1 MDDSYSLMDTEAL
14 SNLLKVYRKNL
25 AQLEEQKAGHGGN
38 INVPLSISNGILKT
52 QESIEDILQELQ
64 RRNAAEMHIEATES
78 KSLINDNERI
88 WLSGLFRHSPAGEAV
103 DTRMLY
109 RELQDDLPDD
119 FDPTSIDN
127 RFCSDGKRITIL
139 GRAYIDP
146 DDGLVKNTNSVAST
160 IRDILN
166 DNPNQQIIYA
176 KEIADKIS
184 LPIEEVAIT
193 LENMAGSFGAEHFH
207 SSGTNFGPR
216 GWASINIEND
226 TIFRRYIRFQS
237 VAALLE
243 SLTK

>member
-1 MDDSYSLMDTEAL
+1 MNDSFSLLDTEAL
-14 SNLLKVYRKNL
+14 NNLLRLYQLNL
-25 AQLEEQKAGHGGN
+25 AHLEEQKVGHGGN
-38 INVPLSISNGILKT
+38 LNVPLSINNGILDT
-52 QESIEDILQELQ
+52 QKNIKAINQELQ

-78 KSLINDNERI
+78 KSLISDNDRI
-88 WLSGLFRHSPAGEAV
+88 WLSGLLSHSPTGEEV
-103 DTRMLY
+103 DTRILY
-109 RELQDDLPDD
+109 RELQAILPVN

-127 RFCSDGKRITIL
+127 RFSSQGKRITIL
-139 GRAYIDP
+139 GRAFIDP
-146 DDGLVKNTNSVAST
+146 NDVLVKNTDIVARA

-166 DNPNQQIIYA
+166 DNPNQQTIQA
-176 KEIADKIS
+176 KQIADKVV
-184 LPIEEVAIT
+184 LPIEEVALT
-193 LENMAGSFGAEHFH
+193 LEQMAGSFGADHFH